1 LPFGKGTTGQKN
13 CDKIFSHYIHKT
25 GRPVSSATILK
36 METKETDAYLNEKER
51 NFLFEAAQIIT
62 FAGLAKREFFDYVN
76 YWNADHFYF
85 VIHQFTDDPEGVTT
99 STRRRDGQ
107 TTTYYSYNI
116 FSERI
121 PAHVNVMAT
130 CKIDTD
136 LVNALLRL
144 RKDHPDKWTRFS
156 DAIFFFNHANTDSF
170 AILPQQE
177 VVMLLGA
184 FQRLVDCRSAKEDEL
199 TKKFVFIMGS
209 TGALPLMKSTRSLK
223 QYQKRASTIR
233 EAWIRDFYRL
243 RGDLAHGKTRSG
255 RPLAWTMDEH
265 LLLASFVFPLIVK
278 KFCKITNFTR
288 LLSVMRFASKL
299 STNWPSI
306 LSEG

>member
-1 LPFGKGTTGQKN
+1 MPFGKGTTGQKN